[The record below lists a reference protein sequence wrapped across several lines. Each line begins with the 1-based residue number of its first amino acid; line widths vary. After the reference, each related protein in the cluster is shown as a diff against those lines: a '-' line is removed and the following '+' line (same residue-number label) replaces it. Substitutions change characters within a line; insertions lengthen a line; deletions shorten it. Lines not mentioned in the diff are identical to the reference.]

1 MPLIMKKKKV
11 LVLCNGNSGR
21 SQMAEGWIRYY
32 SGNAAEVYSAGDE
45 SYDINMFAVKSMMD
59 AVLDISHQK
68 TKNIAKLTDT
78 DFDFVITVCDE
89 ARAMC
94 PEMNEGCR
102 KIHVS
107 FPDPNA
113 VGGSEEDKLMAFNMV
128 RDDIE
133 DFAFD
138 FVHNNIRPLIPEN
151 IEEFI

>member
-1 MPLIMKKKKV
+1 MKKKKV

-21 SQMAEGWIRYY
+21 NQMAEGWIRYY

-45 SYDINMFAVKSMMD
+45 SYGLNMFAVKSMMD

-68 TKNIAKLTDT
+68 SKTIGQLRNI
-78 DFDFVITVCDE
+78 DFDFVITLCDE
-89 ARAMC
+89 AKEMC
-94 PEMNEGCR
+94 PEINEGCR

-107 FPDPNA
+107 FPDPDIVA
-113 VGGSEEDKLMAFNMV
+113 GSEEDKLRAFNMV

-138 FVHNNIRPLIPEN
+138 FVHNNIRSLIPEN
-151 IEEFI
+151 IEELI